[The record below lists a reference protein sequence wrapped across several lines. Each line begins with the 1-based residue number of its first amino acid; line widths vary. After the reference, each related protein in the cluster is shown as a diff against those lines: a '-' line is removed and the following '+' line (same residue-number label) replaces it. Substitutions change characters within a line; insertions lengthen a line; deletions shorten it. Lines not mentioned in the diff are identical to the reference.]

1 MDAAWSMILIGWMTG
16 RLAGDRTIPLQWLS
30 WMPTLAVLAAGLVW
44 VGGRSALRGGA
55 GWRRG
60 LGVLGVVMVAAATL
74 RGEVRVWSIEP
85 AASPQDV
92 RVAQWN
98 TDALSGSDPRS
109 EAVVVGLGAD
119 ILLFSNR
126 GSITSEDRVR
136 AWAGADFTVAGAGI
150 FACVTRFPIDEAR
163 VIAVDGKGHDLLWV
177 AKFVVRPP
185 AWQGRPLRI
194 AMIDMPSRPTLS
206 RESLARQL
214 EHLLEHGELGEVDIV
229 AGDFNALPGSEI
241 IRQVFSA
248 MHDAWEESGS
258 GVRASWPRRL
268 PLWSIDHVL
277 LAPDIRATRCV
288 TVDPGTSMHRLNL
301 VSLRPR

>member
-1 MDAAWSMILIGWMTG
+1 
-16 RLAGDRTIPLQWLS
+16 
-30 WMPTLAVLAAGLVW
+30 
-44 VGGRSALRGGA
+44 
-55 GWRRG
+55 
-60 LGVLGVVMVAAATL
+60 MVAAATL